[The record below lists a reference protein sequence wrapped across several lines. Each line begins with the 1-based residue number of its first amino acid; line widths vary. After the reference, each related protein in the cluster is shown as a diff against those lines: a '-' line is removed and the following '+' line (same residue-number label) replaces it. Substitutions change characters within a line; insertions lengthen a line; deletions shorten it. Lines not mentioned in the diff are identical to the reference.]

1 MATDVVS
8 TSLVAADLL
17 RRLMMR
23 MRTLNKRTVAGMVK
37 IQMSDV
43 IAGNSSSS
51 PFNKMFLTSSSM
63 SSLDLPANNRGTLAP
78 CITEESQ
85 GAAWAVVLAA
95 AVGGVTLPGGV
106 TTPTPVA
113 GPAPFSEGTVFETG
127 EKMGIRC

>member
-1 MATDVVS
+1 M
-8 TSLVAADLL
+8 
-17 RRLMMR
+17 
-23 MRTLNKRTVAGMVK
+23 LNKRTVAGMIK

-51 PFNKMFLTSSSM
+51 PFNRMFLTSSSM

-95 AVGGVTLPGGV
+95 AVGGMTLPGGV
-106 TTPTPVA
+106 STLTPLAWSAPVL
-113 GPAPFSEGTVFETG
+113 EGTAFEIVLIVRVG
-127 EKMGIRC
+127 YRC